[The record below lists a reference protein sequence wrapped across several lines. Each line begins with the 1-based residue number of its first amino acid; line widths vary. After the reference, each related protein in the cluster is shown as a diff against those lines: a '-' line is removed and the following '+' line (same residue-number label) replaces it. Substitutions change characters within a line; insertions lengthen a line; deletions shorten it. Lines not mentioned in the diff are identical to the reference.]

1 LSESITFTKW
11 FWSDKCRDNLSIN
24 VYHGIYLEYSF
35 RGESRCLSRV
45 RILCSCW
52 YPLFILY
59 MFHWWKLF
67 QKRAVCTQ
75 FDIHCSSYTCLID
88 ESYSRNVPC
97 ALNLISTFLFLNRE
111 CFLSDFISLVF
122 FSFFFF
128 LSFVTVCSWVW
139 GCCCL
144 LSSSSS
150 YVFTSCSNDVF
161 TSWSNESEQSY
172 VT

>member
-1 LSESITFTKW
+1 MSESITFTKW

-97 ALNLISTFLFLNRE
+97 ALNLISTVHPIYVSLMKVIPETCRVHSIWYPLFILYMSHWWKLFQKRAV
-111 CFLSDFISLVF
+111 CTQFDIYIFIF
-122 FSFFFF
+122 K
-128 LSFVTVCSWVW
+128 
-139 GCCCL
+139 
-144 LSSSSS
+144 
-150 YVFTSCSNDVF
+150 
-161 TSWSNESEQSY
+161 
-172 VT
+172 